1 MNIRS
6 FRSKLGIEK
15 KLMLQTGL
23 VARKHRYMFGMTDDM
38 HVVILPTGGV
48 YVESVH

>member
-15 KLMLQTGL
+15 KLMLQTG
-23 VARKHRYMFGMTDDM
+23 VMT
-38 HVVILPTGGV
+38 
-48 YVESVH
+48 